1 MISERQ
7 LNILKWIV
15 EEYVR
20 TAEPVGSKALS
31 EQPQFDYSSATIRN
45 DMAALEEQGYLLKTH
60 TSSGRVPSVKG
71 YKLYVSEILNQKNND
86 EEEFPMIDEIFKDNS
101 PFAIS
106 EFVFPL
112 TEPLSYSEELDEFL
126 ELINN
131 VGEFENKGVIN

>member
-1 MISERQ
+1 MDIKGRYGFSTEF
-7 LNILKWIV
+7 
-15 EEYVR
+15 
-20 TAEPVGSKALS
+20 S
-31 EQPQFDYSSATIRN
+31 YS
-45 DMAALEEQGYLLKTH
+45 EEQK
-60 TSSGRVPSVKG
+60 
-71 YKLYVSEILNQKNND
+71 
-86 EEEFPMIDEIFKDNS
+86 MIDEIFKDNS